1 MNPFQLRTIFVLLA
15 LGWGTTPA
23 WSDQDHP
30 MASATQSHAGVSK
43 DPSTKTG
50 MNGRVADERPPIVV
64 EEEDIP
70 AFLRTD
76 SCDTGDS

>member
-15 LGWGTTPA
+15 LSWCTNPV
-23 WSDQDHP
+23 WSNQDHP

-43 DPSTKTG
+43 HPSTKRD

-76 SCDTGDS
+76 SCDT